1 VSSFVAI
8 TSGRADVVVTAV
20 GPCIAALLQA
30 EDIATVLGETPI
42 DSATEIAAMTQ
53 SLIQAGGVLKDP
65 LEAFQAAAAL
75 STSSL

>member
-1 VSSFVAI
+1 
-8 TSGRADVVVTAV
+8 
-20 GPCIAALLQA
+20 
-30 EDIATVLGETPI
+30 
-42 DSATEIAAMTQ
+42 MTQ